1 MKISIL
7 PTIVCRHRYLI
18 PLAEQPRRRPAKP
31 QRLVQFQ
38 HGIPFSFNDPFQFG
52 SMMSSDKP
60 AQAGQSGEFLQT
72 RATCGHSCKPIPAGL
87 FPVPIGNELCWKLEC
102 KGSRGRRFRL
112 PLTVAPSTALT
123 PNSDSEGTRAIRRF
137 ELCKQEPM
145 GRTRGDGTAS
155 GRCRRTWPGVASEV
169 LEFRVTPQEKHKR
182 RVA

>member
-1 MKISIL
+1 M
-7 PTIVCRHRYLI
+7 
-18 PLAEQPRRRPAKP
+18 AEQPRQRSAKP
-31 QRLVQFQ
+31 FSRVQLPDGTPVSFFKFRRFVQRRINGL
-38 HGIPFSFNDPFQFG
+38 FQFG

-87 FPVPIGNELCWKLEC
+87 FPVPIENELCWKLEC
-102 KGSRGRRFRL
+102 KGSRGQRFKL
-112 PLTVAPSTALT
+112 LLTVAPSTALT

-137 ELCKQEPM
+137 ELCKQGPT
-145 GRTRGDGTAS
+145 GRTRGNRTAS